1 MNSLMEYCEI
11 ATNQEDNS
19 AQILR
24 DRRAVYQTRQ
34 WQALIHFQF
43 WHTI

>member
-1 MNSLMEYCEI
+1 MKGLMEYGEI
-11 ATNQEDNS
+11 ATNQEDNR

-24 DRRAVYQTRQ
+24 DRHAVYQTRK
-34 WQALIHFQF
+34 WQAVIHFQF